1 MYWDVSSNIENETY
15 KRRKAM
21 KEGLVKDTYEVV
33 IKEIQTVI
41 TISYIIAVGIGMLFN
56 YQKFDEFGINI
67 FDYADVFDFLIA
79 PFSDFRI
86 MIYTISSFTLIYV
99 FIRLDLLLK
108 RKFPKLY
115 SKLNFG
121 SKNKKARSNSYKYFV
136 FVLPFIYYLYISA
149 DIYGNISKDQ
159 ILDQPSITIRFSDNE
174 IKKGKM
180 IGKTKEVIFILN
192 GEKVEAIPIV
202 SLVKEIEIIK

>member
-1 MYWDVSSNIENETY
+1 
-15 KRRKAM
+15 M

-56 YQKFDEFGINI
+56 YQKYDEFGINI

-79 PFSDFRI
+79 PFSDLKI
-86 MIYTISSFTLIYV
+86 MIYTIISVALIYV
-99 FIRLDLLLK
+99 LIRLDLLLE

-121 SKNKKARSNSYKYFV
+121 SKKARSNSYRYFG
-136 FVLPFIYYLYISA
+136 FAFPLIYYLYISA

-159 ILDQPSITIRFSDNE
+159 ILDQPSIKIRFSDNE

-180 IGKTKEVIFILN
+180 IGKTKEVIFLLN

>member
-1 MYWDVSSNIENETY
+1 
-15 KRRKAM
+15 M
-21 KEGLVKDTYEVV
+21 KEGLIKDSYEIV
-33 IKEIQTVI
+33 IKEIQTLI

-79 PFSDFRI
+79 PFSDLKI
-86 MIYTISSFTLIYV
+86 MIFTIISFTLIYV
-99 FIRLDLLLK
+99 FFRLELLLK

-121 SKNKKARSNSYKYFV
+121 SKKVRSNFSKYFV
-136 FVLPFIYYLYISA
+136 FAFAFIYYLYISA

-159 ILDQPSITIRFSDNE
+159 ILDQPSIKIRFSDNE

-180 IGKTKEVIFILN
+180 IGKTKEVIFLLN
-192 GEKVEAIPIV
+192 GEKVEVIPIL